1 MDRIDFRMHLNYFLL
16 MRYVILILL
25 FVSLITACSSHKSTE
40 DPQASSEDGPRLKL
54 SAFPRQGFA
63 PMRVSFNGILE
74 GVSQTDAE
82 YYCLQEEWEF
92 GDGAVSSEQP
102 NCVPLGE
109 EGSELKVNFFVEHLY
124 YEKGTYTIWLTL
136 GDKKIKSNQ
145 VAVVVLE
152 SEIGPN

>member
-1 MDRIDFRMHLNYFLL
+1 
-16 MRYVILILL
+16 MRYGILILL
-25 FVSLITACSSHKSTE
+25 FVSLIAGCSSHQS
-40 DPQASSEDGPRLKL
+40 PGQQSSSDDGPRLKL

-74 GVSQTDAE
+74 GVTKTDAE

-102 NCVPLGE
+102 NCVPLEE
-109 EGSELKVNFFVEHLY
+109 EGSELKINFFVEHVY